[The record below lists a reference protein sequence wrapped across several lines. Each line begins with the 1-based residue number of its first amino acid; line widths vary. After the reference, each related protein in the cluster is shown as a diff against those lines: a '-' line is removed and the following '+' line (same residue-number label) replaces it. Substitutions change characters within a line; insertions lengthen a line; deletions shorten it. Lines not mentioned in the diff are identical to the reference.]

1 MLKNILLTMVV
12 TSSLLLSMSVSQ
24 VKEASQDGLG
34 CIKGVGAK
42 KLQRIIDYKK
52 NNPINSIDDLINI
65 KGIGKVIL
73 KNIKEDVVK
82 KSCRRDKRKPISKKA
97 KRPKKNISAE

>member
-1 MLKNILLTMVV
+1 MLKNILLSMVV

-42 KLQRIIDYKK
+42 KLQHIIDYKK
-52 NNPINSIDDLINI
+52 NNPINSIDDLLNI
-65 KGIGKVIL
+65 KGIGKKIL
-73 KNIKEDVVK
+73 QNIKDDVVK
-82 KSCRRDKRKPISKKA
+82 KSCRRDKRKSTSKKVN
-97 KRPKKNISAE
+97 RPRKKINAE

>member
-1 MLKNILLTMVV
+1 MLKKIVLSMVV

-24 VKEASQDGLG
+24 VKEASKDGLG

-52 NNPINSIDDLINI
+52 NNPINSVDDLINI

-82 KSCRRDKRKPISKKA
+82 KSCRRDKRKPSSKKSN
-97 KRPKKNISAE
+97 RPRKKINAE

>member
-1 MLKNILLTMVV
+1 MLKNILLSMVV

-52 NNPINSIDDLINI
+52 NNPINTIDDLLNI
-65 KGIGKVIL
+65 KGIGKIIL

-82 KSCRRDKRKPISKKA
+82 KSCRRDKRKSTSKKTN
-97 KRPKKNISAE
+97 RPKKKINAE